1 MEKRE
6 KNLVVLAA
14 GIGSRF
20 KGGVKQLQSV
30 GPSGECIMEY
40 SVYDAIEAGFNRVVF
55 IIRRD
60 IEQLFNDSV
69 GNRIRSICEKK
80 GVEMVCAY
88 QDKQNLPE
96 GFTCPAERSKPWGT
110 AQALLSCKG
119 MLHGGFVVINADD
132 FYGKEAYRLMSDFL
146 DRLPADAQGVYGL
159 AGFCLR
165 NTLSENG
172 GVTRG
177 VCQTDA
183 EGMLTKISETKNIVR
198 DGNDAA
204 VELNQQKVHLDGDIP
219 VSMNMWAFTP
229 DLLERLEE
237 QFATFLRN
245 GGLETLDSEF
255 LIPVQIGEMIEKQ
268 EVRVKVVCTSGQW
281 FGMTYAEDT
290 PAVRKAL
297 KEMADAGNY
306 PDPLF

>member
-1 MEKRE
+1 MEKKE

-30 GPSGECIMEY
+30 GPSGECIMDY
-40 SVYDAIEAGFNRVVF
+40 SVHDAIEAGFNRIVF
-55 IIRRD
+55 IIRHD
-60 IEQLFNDSV
+60 IEQLFNEAV
-69 GNRIRSICEKK
+69 GNRIRSICREK
-80 GVEMVCAY
+80 GIEMVCAY
-88 QDKQNLPE
+88 QDKQNLPD
-96 GFTCPAERSKPWGT
+96 GFTCPTERSKPWGT

-119 MLHGGFVVINADD
+119 MLQGGFVVINADD
-132 FYGKEAYRLMSDFL
+132 YYGKEAYRLMSDFL
-146 DRLPADAQGVYGL
+146 DRLPAAAQGVYGL
-159 AGFCLR
+159 AGFRLR

-183 EGMLTKISETKNIVR
+183 DDMLTKITETKNIVR
-198 DGNDAA
+198 DGLDAA
-204 VELNQQKVHLDGDIP
+204 VEIHQQRMHLDGDMP

-237 QFATFLRN
+237 QFADFLRN
-245 GGLETLDSEF
+245 GGLEALDSEF
-255 LIPVQIGEMIEKQ
+255 LIPVQIGEMIEKR
-268 EVRVKVVCTSGQW
+268 EVRVKVIYTSGQW

-290 PAVRKAL
+290 LAVRKAL
-297 KEMADAGNY
+297 KAMADAGIY